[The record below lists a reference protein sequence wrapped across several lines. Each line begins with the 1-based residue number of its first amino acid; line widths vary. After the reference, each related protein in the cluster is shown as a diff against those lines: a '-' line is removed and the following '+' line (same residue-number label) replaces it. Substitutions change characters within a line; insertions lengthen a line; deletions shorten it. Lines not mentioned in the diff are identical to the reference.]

1 MRGRVLPSAP
11 ELKRSYEVV
20 IVGAGVHGLALAYNL
35 ARSGRKDV
43 AVFERSYLGAGASGR
58 NLSLIRS
65 SWQQRAWAALVWY
78 ARGLWS
84 EISVELDYN
93 VMFTERG
100 SYLCIGDER
109 SLPIVRG
116 ALAMQADVG
125 IPTRFVT
132 ADELARRVPQLDVTG
147 MVGAVHDPTA
157 GVSRHDALVWAYA
170 RAAARLGVH
179 VHPLTAVTGMGLAGG
194 RIAEVRTA
202 RGQVA
207 SDVVVNC
214 AGSGSAE
221 VAAMAGVELP
231 TRQLALEMF
240 VTEPYRAFL
249 DPIVSVIED
258 QAYIMQTSRGEFVG
272 GAEPVGHLGRPSL
285 ATSYAALRQSAA
297 VLARLFPR
305 LRGVN
310 VLRAWAGLI
319 DMTPDGAGLV
329 GELSERPGFF
339 LDCGWGGEGYMVAP
353 ATGRLGAE
361 YLNTGQLDERLAP
374 FHYGRFAAGELLDDS
389 LLVVDAAGE
398 TRG

>member
-1 MRGRVLPSAP
+1 MARSMLPSP
-11 ELKRSYEVV
+11 PDLKRSYEVV
-20 IVGAGVHGLALAYNL
+20 IVGGGVHGLALAYNL
-35 ARSGRKDV
+35 ARSGRADV

-84 EISVELDYN
+84 KISVELDYN

-100 SYLCIGDER
+100 SYLCIGDQR
-109 SLPIVRG
+109 SLPAVEG
-116 ALAMQADVG
+116 ALATQAEIG
-125 IPTRFVT
+125 IPTRFVSV
-132 ADELARRVPQLDVTG
+132 DELGRRMPQLDTNG

-157 GVSRHDALVWAYA
+157 GVSRHDALVWGYA

-179 VHPLTAVTGMGLAGG
+179 VHPQTAVTGMDLAGD
-194 RIAEVRTA
+194 RVAKVRTT
-202 RGQVA
+202 RG
-207 SDVVVNC
+207 DVSTDLVVNC
-214 AGSGSAE
+214 AGSESAE
-221 VAAMAGVELP
+221 VATLAGVDLP
-231 TRQLALEMF
+231 TRKLTLEMF
-240 VTEPYRAFL
+240 VTEPYAAFL
-249 DPIVSVIED
+249 TPIVSVIED

-272 GAEPVGHLGRPSL
+272 GAEPVGHFGRPQL

-297 VLARLFPR
+297 TLARLFPR
-305 LRGVN
+305 LSGVN

-329 GELSERPGFF
+329 GELPERPGFF

-361 YLNTGQLDERLAP
+361 YLNTGVLDERLAP
-374 FHYGRFAAGELLDDS
+374 FHHSRFETGELLDDS

>member
-1 MRGRVLPSAP
+1 MRRRVLPRAL

-35 ARSGRKDV
+35 ARRGLRDV

-65 SWQQRAWAALVWY
+65 SWQQRAWAELVWY

-84 EISVELDYN
+84 TLSVELGYN

-100 SYLCIGDER
+100 SYLCVGDQR
-109 SLPIVRG
+109 SLPIVRD

-125 IPTRFVT
+125 IPTSFVS
-132 ADELARRVPQLDVTG
+132 AEELGERVPQLDVTG

-170 RAAARLGVH
+170 RAAAELGVH
-179 VHPLTAVTGMGLAGG
+179 VHPLTPVTGMRLAAG
-194 RIAEVRTA
+194 RIAEVSTT
-202 RGQVA
+202 RGDVA
-207 SDVVVNC
+207 TDVVVNC

-249 DPIVSVIED
+249 DPVVSVIED

-272 GAEPVGHLGRPSL
+272 GAEPVGHLGEPTL

-319 DMTPDGAGLV
+319 DMTPDGAGLI
-329 GELSERPGFF
+329 GELPERPGFF

-361 YLNTGQLDERLAP
+361 YLTTGQIDPRLAP
-374 FHYGRFAAGELLDDS
+374 FHHRRFTTGELLDDS

>member
-1 MRGRVLPSAP
+1 MRRSVLPAAP
-11 ELKRSYEVV
+11 DLGRAYEVV
-20 IVGAGVHGLALAYNL
+20 IVGGGVHGLSLAYNL
-35 ARSGRKDV
+35 ARTGRTDV
-43 AVFERSYLGAGASGR
+43 AVLERSYLGAGASGR

-84 EISVELDYN
+84 TISVELGCN

-100 SYLCIGDER
+100 SYLCIGDEA
-109 SLPIVRG
+109 SLPVVHD
-116 ALAMQADVG
+116 ALAMQAEVG
-125 IPTRFVT
+125 IPTRFVS
-132 ADELARRVPQLDVTG
+132 AEELARRVPQLDVAG

-170 RAAARLGVH
+170 RAAAARGVH
-179 VHPLTAVTGMGLAGG
+179 VHPMTAVTGMRLAGE
-194 RIAEVRTA
+194 RIGSVRTS
-202 RGQVA
+202 RGDIA
-207 SDVVVNC
+207 AEIVVNC
-214 AGSGSAE
+214 AGSDSAE

-231 TRQLALEMF
+231 TRKLALEMF
-240 VTEPYRAFL
+240 VTEPYAAFL

-272 GAEPVGHLGRPSL
+272 GAEPAGHLGRPTL

-329 GELSERPGFF
+329 GEVPERPGFF

-361 YLNTGQLDERLAP
+361 YLNTGVLDERLAP
-374 FHYGRFAAGELLDDS
+374 FHHTRFATGDLLADS

>member
-1 MRGRVLPSAP
+1 MRRRVLPAPP

-20 IVGAGVHGLALAYNL
+20 IVGGGTHGLSLAYNL
-35 ARSGRKDV
+35 ARTGRTDV
-43 AVFERSYLGAGASGR
+43 AVFERAYIGAGASGR

-65 SWQQRAWAALVWY
+65 SWQQRAWAELVWY

-84 EISVELDYN
+84 TISLELGYN

-100 SYLCIGDER
+100 SYLCVGDES
-109 SLPIVRG
+109 SLPVVRG
-116 ALAMQADVG
+116 TLAMHADVG
-125 IPTRFVT
+125 IPTRFLGV
-132 ADELARRVPQLDVTG
+132 DELAQRVPQLDVSR
-147 MVGAVHDPTA
+147 MVGAVHDPSA

-170 RAAARLGVH
+170 RAAAALGVH
-179 VHPLTAVTGMGLAGG
+179 VHPLTAVTEIRLAGG
-194 RIAEVRTA
+194 RVAEVRTT
-202 RGQVA
+202 RGDVA
-207 SDVVVNC
+207 TATVVNC

-221 VAAMAGVELP
+221 VGAMAGVTVP

-249 DPIVSVIED
+249 DPIISVIED

-272 GAEPVGHLGRPSL
+272 GAEPVGHLGRPTL

-297 VLARLFPR
+297 VMARLLPR

-310 VLRAWAGLI
+310 VLRAWAGLV

-329 GELSERPGFF
+329 GELPERPGFF

-353 ATGRLGAE
+353 ATGRLGAD
-361 YLNTGQLDERLAP
+361 YLNTGQLDVRLAP
-374 FHYGRFAAGELLDDS
+374 FHHSRFASGELLTDS

-398 TRG
+398 ARG